1 MSQPVSQLG
10 PQCIGRRV
18 VVRRIL
24 PGQQGPTGGPA
35 MTDVL
40 GVMESW
46 DAQTTTVRTA
56 SGDLVTIEIAHIV
69 SGKPVPP
76 RPTRR
81 NADPAQSDTPDP

>member
-1 MSQPVSQLG
+1 MSQLG
-10 PQCIGRRV
+10 PQCLGKRV

-24 PGQQGPTGGPA
+24 PGQTGPTGGPA

-46 DAQTTTVRTA
+46 DPDTTTVRTA
-56 SGDLVTIEIAHIV
+56 DGDLVTIAIAHIV

-76 RPTRR
+76 RPQRG
-81 NADPAQSDTPDP
+81 PDRGQPSPPEG